1 MSGLFKYGFLENRD
15 SSSLIAPQNDKPVP
29 LLFKEGLGVVNINPS
44 EPPLEKGR
52 NIYCHPELFGRA
64 CPELVEG
71 LRINSV
77 KNLGLYKGLPTIG
90 CGTEQ

>member
-1 MSGLFKYGFLENRD
+1 M
-15 SSSLIAPQNDKPVP
+15 
-29 LLFKEGLGVVNINPS
+29 VNINPS

-77 KNLGLYKGLPTIG
+77 KNLGFVSPINKATALRKKPLGRGGRWLIF
-90 CGTEQ
+90 CGMLHRC